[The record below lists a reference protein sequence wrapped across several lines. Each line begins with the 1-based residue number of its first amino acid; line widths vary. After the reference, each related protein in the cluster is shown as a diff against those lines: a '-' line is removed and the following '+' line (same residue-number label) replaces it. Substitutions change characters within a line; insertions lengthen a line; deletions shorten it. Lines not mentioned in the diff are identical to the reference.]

1 MTRHPERA
9 LRGSSAGAAA
19 VLVDRGDD
27 ALLRRAVRTL
37 DECGVD
43 GPRTVLCAP
52 GRRDAVVDLLPGSAA
67 VVAAEARTAL
77 TALADVAE
85 QHAASG
91 RPLVLFDTGLVVSPV
106 AALDL
111 LDHAGR
117 RTAAWVGDGTAPGPV
132 QPAVRRGLSR
142 ISLVESVATSHHDV
156 SEPTGTAL
164 GLLRVQ
170 GDDLAAA
177 AQRWRGPGDWAQA
190 PLGETLA
197 LALVAL
203 VRGGVRVDA
212 APLSGWP
219 VAAASGPDDAPAA
232 LAAAAGRDDD
242 WRTRLGEAKRPVDGF
257 YSVFVVR
264 HVSRWVTWRL
274 LPTGVAPNTVTVVSF
289 AVGILAALACA
300 VGGWAWLVVGA
311 VLLQVSLVLDCV
323 DGEIARYTR
332 RFSPLGAWLDVT
344 GDRIKEYGIF
354 AGLALSSARAGHD
367 IWWLAL
373 LALAL
378 VAYRHFVDY
387 GHGVTVRTSHRPR
400 VSEAPLTERG
410 DGLPGAQAAQAG
422 GLAGM
427 IARTDSTSARAW
439 VHWAKKAVHLPI
451 GERYLVISLTLLAG
465 RPALPLATLVVLEV
479 LSVLYTS
486 GGRVL
491 RSVADG

>member
-1 MTRHPERA
+1 MTSHPERA

-19 VLVDRGDD
+19 VLLDRGDD
-27 ALLRRAVRTL
+27 ALLHQSIRTL
-37 DECGVD
+37 EECGVD

-52 GRRDAVVDLLPGSAA
+52 QWRADVCAALPEAAVVDTATAGD
-67 VVAAEARTAL
+67 AL
-77 TALADVAE
+77 TALATVADE
-85 QHAASG
+85 AAMSSQ
-91 RPLVLFDTGLVVSPV
+91 PLVVLDTGLVVSPV

-111 LDHAGR
+111 LDHPGR
-117 RTAAWVGDGTAPGPV
+117 RTAAWVSDGTAPGPV
-132 QPAVRRGLSR
+132 QPPVRRGLSR
-142 ISLVESVATSHHDV
+142 VSLVESVGTPQHTV
-156 SEPTGTAL
+156 SAPTGTAL
-164 GLLRVQ
+164 GFLRVQ
-170 GDDLAAA
+170 APDLAAA
-177 AQRWRGPGDWAQA
+177 AARWREPGSWGAEA
-190 PLGETLA
+190 LGETFA

-212 APLSGWP
+212 APMSGWP
-219 VAAASGPDDAPAA
+219 VAAASGPHEAAAA
-232 LAAAAGRDDD
+232 LAAAAGGDDD

-274 LPTGVAPNTVTVVSF
+274 LPTGVSPNTVTVVSF
-289 AVGILAALACA
+289 GVGILAALACA
-300 VGGWAWLVVGA
+300 VGGWAALVVGA
-311 VLLQVSLVLDCV
+311 ILLQVSLVLDCV

-387 GHGVTVRTSHRPR
+387 GHGVTIRASHRPQ
-400 VSEAPLTERG
+400 VSTAPMTQPD
-410 DGLPGAQAAQAG
+410 DGFAGASASG
-422 GLAGM
+422 GGALAGM

-451 GERYLVISLTLLAG
+451 GERYLVLSLTLLTG
-465 RPALPLATLVVLEV
+465 RPAVPLATLAVLEV
-479 LSVLYTS
+479 LSVLYTT

-491 RSVADG
+491 RSVAGG